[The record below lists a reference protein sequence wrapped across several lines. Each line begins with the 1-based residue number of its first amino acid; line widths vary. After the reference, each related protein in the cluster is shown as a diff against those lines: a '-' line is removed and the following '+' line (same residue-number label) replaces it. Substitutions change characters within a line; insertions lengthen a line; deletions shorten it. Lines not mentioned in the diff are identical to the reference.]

1 MPRFTRTV
9 EVAAPVDR
17 VWAALVDWPRH
28 GAWVPLT
35 TVRTLTPSPA
45 GVGARFVG
53 RTALGPLGF
62 DDVMKVVVWQPPDG
76 ARPGFCEVAKVGRL
90 LQGMAS
96 FEVVASEQTDG
107 GARSRVSWTED
118 VRVAP
123 EWLTRPFGSL
133 IALISGLG
141 LRRVLAA
148 MAADV
153 ERDQH
158 G

>member
-1 MPRFTRTV
+1 MPRFIRTV
-9 EVAAPVDR
+9 DVAAPVDR

-35 TVRTLTPSPA
+35 TVRTLSPSPA

-53 RTALGPLGF
+53 RTAIGPLGF

-90 LQGMAS
+90 LQGMAA
-96 FEVVASEQTDG
+96 FEVVASEG
-107 GARSRVSWTED
+107 AGERARSRVSWTED
-118 VRVAP
+118 IHVAP
-123 EWLTRPFGSL
+123 VWLTRPFGPL

-141 LRRVLAA
+141 LSRVLAA
-148 MAADV
+148 MVRDV